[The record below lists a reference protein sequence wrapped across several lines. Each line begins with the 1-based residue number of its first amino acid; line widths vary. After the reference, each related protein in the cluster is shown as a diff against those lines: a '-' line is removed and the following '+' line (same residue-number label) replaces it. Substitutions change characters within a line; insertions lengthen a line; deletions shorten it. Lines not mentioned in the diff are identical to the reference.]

1 MNNCFALYFFFSV
14 VFSKGNV
21 PFFPLS
27 FLSFCSLLL
36 CFLFSQIFIDTVLV
50 RHWFIQILVGC
61 PFFFLLSNFVF
72 LPYFCNFALFKIFFC
87 VRCLFLCSFLCIF
100 PVFFFF
106 NFLVVCFSFF
116 FSSNFYSFL
125 IFCFFLNFHL
135 VCLLNVFHFL

>member
-21 PFFPLS
+21 SFFPLS

-61 PFFFLLSNFVF
+61 PFFFCLVISFFFLIFVILHFLKYFFVF
-72 LPYFCNFALFKIFFC
+72 NKFDLNWCSLFISLLFSLYFSC
-87 VRCLFLCSFLCIF
+87 
-100 PVFFFF
+100 FFFF

-116 FSSNFYSFL
+116 FFVDFYSFL
-125 IFCFFLNFHL
+125 IFCFFF
-135 VCLLNVFHFL
+135 